1 MSELS
6 DSVRGSW
13 SFCRDVVSRCR
24 MLLWSSTMTHN
35 RGMKPKCCVQSPF
48 SLPTSVGLDRYLAD
62 SLVPAGFYISSL
74 RLHKSCNLAEWV
86 TSSTEDVS
94 VHSPQTNVILFFSF
108 TCSSVFY
115 LFWCWRAQQQ
125 KKMDKVWQ
133 TLRRSHFLTFIIVD
147 AVWKTTSNP
156 DMWVCAR
163 FLTTNVIYES
173 WWRRG
178 RPLDSQ
184 EWV

>member
-74 RLHKSCNLAEWV
+74 RLNKSCNLAEWV
-86 TSSTEDVS
+86 TSSTEDVFCS
-94 VHSPQTNVILFFSF
+94 FSPNKCYIIFQ
-108 TCSSVFY
+108 FY
-115 LFWCWRAQQQ
+115 LFFRIGLSFTYSDAEERSKKKNLKSLTDAQE
-125 KKMDKVWQ
+125 KPFSDFYYCRCSLK
-133 TLRRSHFLTFIIVD
+133 
-147 AVWKTTSNP
+147 N
-156 DMWVCAR
+156 
-163 FLTTNVIYES
+163 NV
-173 WWRRG
+173 
-178 RPLDSQ
+178 
-184 EWV
+184 